1 MPGGVCGKRAS
12 CVSTRGAKGRG
23 KVAGETT
30 PRVLWFFF
38 LPLSPFFSTIQRR
51 ILEAP
56 PRLALAELRPIN
68 PRGSKTTS
76 FARFPRNLVSAGRAE
91 MLLARRRSF
100 LDAKRERGGSE
111 EKPSHQAPKH
121 HPLPPPRAAL
131 PSSQSLASPRKTVH
145 LTALDTSRAEAPTK
159 HAERTHLWGS
169 KVGRRYGHLFSFSP
183 PIGDDDEGKKT
194 QRLARCRS

>member
-1 MPGGVCGKRAS
+1 MKIRLGSNKCLGVFVEKGRVASAPGGR
-12 CVSTRGAKGRG
+12 KGEE
-23 KVAGETT
+23 KWQEKLL
-30 PRVLWFFF
+30 PSWRVLWFFF
-38 LPLSPFFSTIQRR
+38 LPLSPFFSTIQPR

-76 FARFPRNLVSAGRAE
+76 FPRFPRNLVSAGCAE
-91 MLLARRRSF
+91 TLLARRRSF

-131 PSSQSLASPRKTVH
+131 PSSHSLASPRRTVH
-145 LTALDTSRAEAPTK
+145 LTALYTSRA
-159 HAERTHLWGS
+159 
-169 KVGRRYGHLFSFSP
+169 
-183 PIGDDDEGKKT
+183 
-194 QRLARCRS
+194 